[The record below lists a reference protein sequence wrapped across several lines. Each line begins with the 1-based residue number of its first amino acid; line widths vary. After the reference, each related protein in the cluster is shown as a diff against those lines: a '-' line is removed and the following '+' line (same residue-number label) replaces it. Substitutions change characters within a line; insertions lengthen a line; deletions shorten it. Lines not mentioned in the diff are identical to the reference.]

1 MKPILSTLALGALLA
16 LPFAAIAAGDATD
29 PAIGT
34 WKLNVEK
41 SKNDKMPKSETRT
54 YAAADGGVKL
64 SWKRVGAD
72 GKHSAVETTY
82 KYDGKDYPI
91 TGSSDFDSVSLK
103 RVGSHKAEATQK
115 LNGKVVG
122 TTKRTVSKDGKT
134 LTLVSKSTNANGEST
149 TSTMVY
155 DRQ

>member
-1 MKPILSTLALGALLA
+1 MKSILGTLALGALLA
-16 LPFAAIAAGDATD
+16 LPLAAIAASDAAD
-29 PAIGT
+29 PVIGT

-41 SKNDKMPKSETRT
+41 SKNDNMPKSETRT

-72 GKHSAVETTY
+72 GKHTAVDTTY
-82 KYDGKDYPI
+82 KYDGKDYPV
-91 TGSSDFDSVSLK
+91 TGSPDFDSLSVK
-103 RVGSHKAEATQK
+103 RVGSHTAEGTQK
-115 LNGKVVG
+115 LNGKVAG

-134 LTLVSKSTNANGEST
+134 LTLVSKSTNAKGEET